1 MLKWNKDLNL
11 SKMESERFLG
21 IFVDEIVAPILVWR
35 AGINAEVM
43 RTIGTQILVAIA
55 ENAED
60 ECKSIFGKYIP
71 LLTSLAEDHCAIT
84 RIYAI
89 KCLIRCGPLSYED
102 YRQTISSNAN
112 SKELLKLNLLIIKK
126 NTLYSYIKWF

>member
-1 MLKWNKDLNL
+1 MLNWNKDSNL
-11 SKMESERFLG
+11 SKVESEKFLK
-21 IFVDEIVAPILVWR
+21 IFIDEIIAPILVWH
-35 AGINAEVM
+35 AGINAEVV
-43 RTIGTQILVAIA
+43 RTVGTQILVAIA

-60 ECKSIFGKYIP
+60 ECKCIFDKYIP

-102 YRQTISSNAN
+102 YRQTVSSN
-112 SKELLKLNLLIIKK
+112 LN
-126 NTLYSYIKWF
+126 